1 LIYYILPALAKGVYI
16 HFHDIFFPF
25 EYPRE
30 WLLEGRAWNEDYML
44 RAFLAYNNTFKIVL
58 FNTYLET
65 KYEEKIKKRF
75 PLLYK
80 NTGGSIWIKK
90 T

>member
-1 LIYYILPALAKGVYI
+1 MLPKLAKGVHI
-16 HFHDIFFPF
+16 HFHDIFYPF
-25 EYPRE
+25 EYPEE
-30 WLLEGRAWNEDYML
+30 WLLGGRAWNEQYIL
-44 RAFLAYNNTFKIVL
+44 RAFLEYNNKFKIVL

-65 KYEEKIKKRF
+65 IFREDLKKRF
-75 PLLYK
+75 PLIFK